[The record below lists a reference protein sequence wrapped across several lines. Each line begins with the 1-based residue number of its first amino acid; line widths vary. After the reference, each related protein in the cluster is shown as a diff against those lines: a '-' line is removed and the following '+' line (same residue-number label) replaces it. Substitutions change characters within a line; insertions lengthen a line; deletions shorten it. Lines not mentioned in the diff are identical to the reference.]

1 MIVSKI
7 EALRT
12 NVLLVEKT
20 VSPYAQEYL
29 LAKDISL
36 VLNVKRMLLER
47 IARCTG
53 ALVTPSVDKISTA
66 RLGQCELFHLEKFSE
81 EHELI
86 NQLNKKPSKTLM
98 FFEGCPNRLGC
109 TVSSNFYCLFDIDK
123 TQYKPTSCL
132 HVVQFLLCSIWAFV
146 MNLQHSSA
154 SETLLRY

>member
-7 EALRT
+7 EGLRT

-20 VSPYAQEYL
+20 VSSYAQEYL

-36 VLNVKRMLLER
+36 VLNVKRTVLER

-53 ALVTPSVDKISTA
+53 ALVTPSVDKISVA
-66 RLGQCELFHLEKFSE
+66 RLGQCELFHLEKVSE
-81 EHELI
+81 EHELV

-109 TVSSNFYCLFDIDK
+109 TVSSNFYCHFEIDK
-123 TQYKPTSCL
+123 TQYAN
-132 HVVQFLLCSIWAFV
+132 FLSGCFAVPFMVYLAFCYE
-146 MNLQHSSA
+146 L
-154 SETLLRY
+154 TTFYCF